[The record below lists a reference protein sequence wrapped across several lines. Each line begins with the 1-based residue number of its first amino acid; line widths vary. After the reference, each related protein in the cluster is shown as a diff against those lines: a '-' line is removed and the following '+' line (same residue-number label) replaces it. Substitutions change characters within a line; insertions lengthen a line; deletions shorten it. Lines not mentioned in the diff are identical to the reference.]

1 MKLTSDFTPICHL
14 LLDFDR
20 KVASCGKSAR
30 LIEITLDLRFSGDG
44 DRSLHGNWAF

>member
-20 KVASCGKSAR
+20 KSR
-30 LIEITLDLRFSGDG
+30 LAAKALDL
-44 DRSLHGNWAF
+44 LK